1 MTTTPDPAVVA
12 ALHGRALTAW
22 AEMMPKLHEQSL
34 VAGVDAAG
42 RVIFEALA
50 DGHKL
55 LILGNGGSA
64 AMSSHVA
71 AEFAGKC
78 VLDREP
84 LPAISLAESSTVI
97 TALGNDYG
105 FDEVFARGVRAHG
118 CPGAVLLSMSTCW
131 S

>member
-71 AEFAGKC
+71 A
-78 VLDREP
+78 
-84 LPAISLAESSTVI
+84 
-97 TALGNDYG
+97 
-105 FDEVFARGVRAHG
+105 
-118 CPGAVLLSMSTCW
+118 
-131 S
+131 